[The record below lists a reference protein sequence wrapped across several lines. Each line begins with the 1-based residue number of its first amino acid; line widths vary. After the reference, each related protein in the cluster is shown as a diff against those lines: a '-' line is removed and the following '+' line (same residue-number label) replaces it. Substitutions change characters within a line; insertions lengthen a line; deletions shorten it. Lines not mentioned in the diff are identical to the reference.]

1 MQEPRGES
9 TNSPDQPDGNADQPK
24 KQSTD
29 RGISASLSNPL
40 FAAGLTAASSL
51 VIFSFNQVKQIDAR
65 LDELE
70 KEARLLLT
78 PDGTAAASKEALE
91 SYYGLQALKERF
103 AYLEGKLHFH
113 EN

>member
-9 TNSPDQPDGNADQPK
+9 ADSSDRTNGNPDKPQKQPAGINAII
-24 KQSTD
+24 
-29 RGISASLSNPL
+29 GNPL
-40 FAAGLTAASSL
+40 FAAFLTAASSL
-51 VIFSFNQVKQIDAR
+51 IIFSFNQVKQIDAR

-113 EN
+113 EK